1 MSRLKDE
8 LTVLVV
14 EDDKN
19 IRDMY
24 DDAFSRAGLTVF
36 KAEDGEKGIFLALLH
51 HPKVILVDIMMPG
64 MNGHQVVNA
73 IRKDAWG
80 KDAHVIYLTNMS
92 DAENVVQAVAQKPEE
107 YIIKSNVSIK
117 EVINIVRTAMYKVS

>member
-1 MSRLKDE
+1 MKDE
-8 LTVLVV
+8 LSVLII

-24 DDAFSRAGLTVF
+24 DDAFSDVGLTVY
-36 KAEDGEKGIFLALLH
+36 KAENGKEGISLALEH

-73 IRKDAWG
+73 IRKDTWG

-92 DAENVVQAVAQKPEE
+92 DAENVVAAVAQKPEE
-107 YIIKSNVSIK
+107 YIIKSNASIK
-117 EVINIVRTAMYKVS
+117 EVINTVRTAMYKVS

>member
-1 MSRLKDE
+1 MKDE
-8 LTVLVV
+8 LTVLVI

-24 DDAFSRAGLTVF
+24 DDAFSHAGLTVF
-36 KAEDGEKGIFLALLH
+36 KAENGEKGISLALEY

-80 KDAHVIYLTNMS
+80 KGAHVIYLTNMS

-107 YIIKSNVSIK
+107 YIIKSNASIK
-117 EVINIVRTAMYKVS
+117 EVINIVRTAMYKV